1 MDDDVLRYIDMDYA
15 MSIVASLRNIGTA
28 KDLEGGYLGFRG
40 AGSRSAKEASL
51 FVRDEMTRIGLK
63 DVSAEEFPVDSWEFR
78 GAWVEVA
85 GLGRMQAASFSGSR
99 STDGEITAEIVNL
112 GDGRKS
118 DYHGKDVRGKIV
130 LVNWHT
136 NHDVGCTVMEAG
148 VQGAA
153 AVVLTTYDSLYGKA
167 EGALQCHGGIFKST
181 HPPVLSISGRD
192 GLAIAHHLKRG
203 TTHIR
208 ATVQSDILQTSR
220 EDGGSGMNVVGYLPG
235 ERWGSEDDEL
245 LIIGDHTDAWF
256 FGACDNNTGVAA
268 VLVLADAFK
277 RYYEKAGSRPRRTIA
292 FIAHEAEESGVLDT
306 FYTWLWGAWYAI
318 ANHHRDW
325 VGRAVAGLF
334 VDVVGFRGHPL
345 SLEMTHEL
353 VGFTNEV
360 LRGHSHRLPHGY
372 DLRRLSTL
380 TDLWPYAI
388 SGISCVTFTDWSE
401 DYLANYYHS
410 QYEDLEVVDKE
421 CLSATFSVL
430 ADMAFR
436 LANSAVPPLDFYETG
451 KRMSDLLKEG
461 GDNSWAHLRSIDIKR
476 NCDIASSL
484 ERLSSSCEVFLERSA
499 TLKKTLNAGPRDDMC
514 LRQIGRT
521 LIEIQVSLGS
531 ALVAMKA
538 SGESGFP
545 HEQSVLDIVQL
556 DNAIEALR
564 ADGVEPDRLERAIES
579 LSHVG
584 LAGMFSYVS
593 EETYREA
600 YELFCGSG
608 MASWG
613 MASHLLPAVDVWQ
626 EHKRLCDIKDSG
638 TLSDTDMD
646 EISSSLSDKLVNSA
660 SPNLRRSIETML
672 DGLENANEEMRK
684 LISLVIEKGGGR

>member
-1 MDDDVLRYIDMDYA
+1 MDDDVLRYLDMDYA
-15 MSIVASLRNIGTA
+15 MGVVSSLRNIGTA
-28 KDLEGGYLGFRG
+28 KDMQGRYFGFRG

-51 FVRDEMTRIGLK
+51 FVRDEMTRIGLE
-63 DVSAEEFPVDSWEFR
+63 DVSVEEFPVDSWEFK
-78 GAWVEVA
+78 GAWIDVP

-99 STDGEITAEIVNL
+99 STDGEITAEIVDL
-112 GDGRKS
+112 GNGRKA
-118 DYHGKDVRGKIV
+118 DYHGKDVEGKIV

-136 NHDVGCTVMEAG
+136 NHDVGCIVMEAG

-167 EGALQCHGGIFKST
+167 EGALQCHDGIFKST
-181 HPPVLSISGRD
+181 YPPVLSISGRD
-192 GLAIAHHLKRG
+192 GLAIAHHLKRC
-203 TTHIR
+203 TTDVR

-277 RYYEKAGSRPRRTIA
+277 RYYEEVGSRPRRTMV
-292 FIAHEAEESGVLDT
+292 FIAHEAEESGALDT
-306 FYTWLWGAWYAI
+306 YYTWLWGAWYAI
-318 ANHHRDW
+318 ANHHQDW

-334 VDVVGFRGHPL
+334 VDIVGFRGHPL

-353 VGFTNEV
+353 ARFTNDV
-360 LRGHSHRLPHGY
+360 LRRHSRRLPHGY
-372 DLRRLSTL
+372 DLRKPCTL

-388 SGISCVTFTDWSE
+388 SGISCVTLTDWSE

-410 QYEDLEVVDKE
+410 QYDDLEVVDKE
-421 CLSATFSVL
+421 CLLAAFSVL

-436 LANSAVPPLDFYETG
+436 LANSTVPPLDFEETA
-451 KRMSDLLKEG
+451 KRMNASLKGEG
-461 GDNSWAHLRSIDIKR
+461 GNSLAHLRSIDIKR

-484 ERLSSSCEVFLERSA
+484 DRLNSSCEVFLERSA
-499 TLKKTLNAGPRDDMC
+499 TLKKTLDAEPRDDML
-514 LRQIGRT
+514 LRQISRT
-521 LIEIQVSLGS
+521 LIEIQASLGS

-564 ADGVEPDRLERAIES
+564 ADDVEPDRLERVIKS

-600 YELFCGSG
+600 YELVCGSG

-613 MASHLLPAVDVWQ
+613 TASHLLPAVDVWQ
-626 EHKRLCDIKDSG
+626 EHKRLCDIKESG

-684 LISLVIEKGGGR
+684 LISLAIKKGGDR